1 MFEFYIKCKSST
13 SQNKPN
19 HSLGTNCNVP
29 DCYRLFFI
37 IYLRKGLTLLM
48 SQSIYNIQYINSFV
62 STHKKYFAPDLLSII
77 KYLIVQIEEW
87 SQLVCPTL
95 TSRFVPVKIISPSE
109 YSVLFCFLLFWKKH
123 QAPFLSSSAQT
134 LVIWTRSCLGSPL
147 RVSHAV
153 CQLCSLTPSALW
165 KPLCSTKTPALS
177 LLPARWSSPFV
188 APLQP
193 IPTQQKQHTTYQVR
207 GDACCF
213 FLSLRCNRL
222 RLHLTF
228 ALVSV
233 MQMRFKTLP

>member
-1 MFEFYIKCKSST
+1 MIST
-13 SQNKPN
+13 CLPN
-19 HSLGTNCNVP
+19 T
-29 DCYRLFFI
+29 D
-37 IYLRKGLTLLM
+37 LTICP
-48 SQSIYNIQYINSFV
+48 SKNHFSIRILSFV
-62 STHKKYFAPDLLSII
+62 F
-77 KYLIVQIEEW
+77 
-87 SQLVCPTL
+87 
-95 TSRFVPVKIISPSE
+95 
-109 YSVLFCFLLFWKKH
+109 FLLFWKKH

-147 RVSHAV
+147 RVSQAV